1 MSETAEKADVS
12 AVYPPG
18 GLYAKESITRDEARK
33 LFADYLFDYSGVT
46 GNDIYALEALIGIK
60 LAENNEEEGS
70 LQMHLAHRKND
81 APKIKVGKN
90 IGQTIESAFICVDG
104 DYFKGREAISFNS
117 DGFIGFAG
125 WADDKNVQPFLRAFV
140 LWVVEW
146 LDR

>member
-1 MSETAEKADVS
+1 MSESAEKVDVA

-33 LFADYLFDYSGVT
+33 LFADYLFDY
-46 GNDIYALEALIGIK
+46 NDIYALEALIGIK
-60 LAENNEEEGS
+60 LAEFNEEEGS
-70 LQMHLAHRKND
+70 MQMHLSHRKKD
-81 APKIKVGKN
+81 APKVEVGEN
-90 IGQTIESAFICVDG
+90 IGQTIESAFIRVDG
-104 DYFKGREAISFNS
+104 DYFEGREAISLYS

-125 WADDKNVQPFLRAFV
+125 WASERDVQPFLRAFV

>member
-1 MSETAEKADVS
+1 MSLSDSET
-12 AVYPPG
+12 
-18 GLYAKESITRDEARK
+18 ITREEASFEELCKRPTI
-33 LFADYLFDYSGVT
+33 FIVGHRQSGKT
-46 GNDIYALEALIGIK
+46 QALIGIK